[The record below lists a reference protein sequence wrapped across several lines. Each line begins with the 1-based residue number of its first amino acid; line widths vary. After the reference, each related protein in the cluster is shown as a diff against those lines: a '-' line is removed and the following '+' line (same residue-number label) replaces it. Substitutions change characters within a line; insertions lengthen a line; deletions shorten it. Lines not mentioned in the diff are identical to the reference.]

1 MIPLRLISQ
10 MRQQNNQPAL
20 FRQTTEAPNPVI
32 KLKDAELL
40 YHPSFFNKKESDRIF
55 KTLLETIEW
64 RQDKIMMYG
73 KELPLPRLS
82 AWYGDRNKPY
92 TYSGITLNPLP
103 WTDELLQ
110 IKDKIEEAVEVK
122 FSSVLLNRYRDGQD
136 YIGWHS
142 DDEPELGK
150 NPVIGSVNFGA
161 PRKFQLRRMDNRKEK
176 FEIEL
181 KHGSFLVMRGST
193 QHFWQ
198 HQVPKTSLKIGERL
212 NLTFR
217 IIF

>member
-1 MIPLRLISQ
+1 MD
-10 MRQQNNQPAL
+10 NNIQADL
-20 FRQTTEAPNPVI
+20 FGQTLETPNPII
-32 KLKDAELL
+32 KLQDAELH
-40 YHPSFFNKKESDRIF
+40 YHPAFYDKAESDRIF

-64 RQDKIMMYG
+64 KQDKIMMYG

-82 AWYGDRNKPY
+82 AWYGDNNKPY

-110 IKDKIEEAVEVK
+110 IKEKIETEAKVK

-136 YIGWHS
+136 YVGWHT
-142 DDEPELGK
+142 DAEKELGK

-161 PRKFQLRRMDNRKEK
+161 TRKFQLRRIDDHKEK
-176 FEIEL
+176 FEVEL
-181 KHGSFLVMRGST
+181 KHGTFLVMQGST

-198 HQVPKTSLKIGERL
+198 HQVPKTATKIGERL

-217 IIF
+217 VINLY